1 MHWLPDLTRL
11 LLTFFY
17 HHELLA
23 LALILLPEEAGVPM
37 PPPGYTLLIIAG
49 AEPGRS
55 LFSALSVV
63 AVAAS
68 ASFVGSCFT
77 FSLTRRFGRETLL
90 RWAHRL
96 RVKQSRIEQMQRW
109 MERYG
114 RAGIFAGRLIP
125 GLRVPTIFV
134 AGLTGM
140 RMSTF
145 AIIDAGAALI
155 WAGGYFWLGA
165 LLEPKLT
172 QIRGEVLAMSRPWQI
187 AIVASLSLL
196 AILGVVYWMK
206 RQRNAAHT
214 MQAAHA
220 EPITPSRTSIP
231 ADSDTANV

>member
-1 MHWLPDLTRL
+1 MHWLRDLTSL
-11 LLTFFY
+11 LLAFFY

-37 PPPGYTLLIIAG
+37 PPPGYALLIIAG

-68 ASFVGSCFT
+68 ASFAGSYFT
-77 FSLTRRFGRETLL
+77 FYLTRRFGRETLL
-90 RWAHRL
+90 KWAHRL

-114 RAGIFAGRLIP
+114 RAGIFAGRLVP

-140 RMSTF
+140 RMATF
-145 AIIDAGAALI
+145 AIIDAGCRAHLGGWLLLA
-155 WAGGYFWLGA
+155 WRPAGAKVGADTTGGAGDEPAVADCDCGEPLGA
-165 LLEPKLT
+165 GDFG
-172 QIRGEVLAMSRPWQI
+172 RRVVLD
-187 AIVASLSLL
+187 
-196 AILGVVYWMK
+196 
-206 RQRNAAHT
+206 
-214 MQAAHA
+214 QA
-220 EPITPSRTSIP
+220 P
-231 ADSDTANV
+231 A